1 MERVWTVAISD
12 LFSVTVTEEDKIEVP
27 FSVSIEM
34 APEEAVVCSRLSVE
48 AAVRVGFISALQC
61 PFREASA
68 KIVLEVESV
77 REGKSTGGKRRGRG
91 WGVWQEGGRG
101 FTKSRRWRIHTGS
114 ATSTFHTGCIGGS
127 VLEFDYYR
135 NFILFFFFY

>member
-68 KIVLEVESV
+68 KIVSLIPNPIDGCLPSEESQRSLGRCR
-77 REGKSTGGKRRGRG
+77 RER
-91 WGVWQEGGRG
+91 
-101 FTKSRRWRIHTGS
+101 
-114 ATSTFHTGCIGGS
+114 
-127 VLEFDYYR
+127 
-135 NFILFFFFY
+135 